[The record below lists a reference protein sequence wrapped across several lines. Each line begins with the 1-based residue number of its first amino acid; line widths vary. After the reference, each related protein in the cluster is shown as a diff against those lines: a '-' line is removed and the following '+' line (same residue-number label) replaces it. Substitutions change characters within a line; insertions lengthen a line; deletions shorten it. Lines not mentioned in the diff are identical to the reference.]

1 MIELL
6 VLMKTPIMELL
17 NSKKNISSIFG
28 NNRYDT
34 SHRDVIKHQ
43 ISIINIISSLLTVSR
58 WSDVFYI
65 DGKLSFKNWKFE
77 NNDHMIFYENLLN
90 GTESERFISIIDQL
104 LTTELNSSR
113 VLQVVASNNV
123 NDIISR
129 ISDWNFDVNTLQT
142 ITKDNDCIISAV
154 QLKMMFTEWPN
165 NIHMD
170 HSYYR
175 GHILTFD
182 NNEGVIME
190 KDKRG
195 FIMGNYTLTMP
206 NQLEVK
212 VRFTHIPS
220 SYHIVFNMMEL
231 VLEHRIGGFTPILE
245 ENISGFKIYA
255 IKMPITNEAINSLLG
270 TTNDNH
276 DAWFIGFT
284 SSLVIG
290 VYIGFD
296 NPKTLGK
303 FETGSKVAL
312 PIFKDFIEKALYKED
327 FAEFQIPENIYLTS
341 LNYDTG
347 IKSLAGDNNVITEA
361 LKLKDINN
369 INNNNLISNIGSDKV
384 VKFRQFY

>member
-1 MIELL
+1 VIELL

-129 ISDWNFDVNTLQT
+129 ISDWNFDVNTLHE

-276 DAWFIGFT
+276 QLIA
-284 SSLVIG
+284 VQ
-290 VYIGFD
+290 
-296 NPKTLGK
+296 
-303 FETGSKVAL
+303 SKGIL
-312 PIFKDFIEKALYKED
+312 EINKNTP
-327 FAEFQIPENIYLTS
+327 
-341 LNYDTG
+341 LNLECQ
-347 IKSLAGDNNVITEA
+347 SLAVSATRGSHKPKSNNHLEMYELIQ
-361 LKLKDINN
+361 NRPWF
-369 INNNNLISNIGSDKV
+369 NNLIEIIIDGQLHFASMIDHTHIV
-384 VKFRQFY
+384 R